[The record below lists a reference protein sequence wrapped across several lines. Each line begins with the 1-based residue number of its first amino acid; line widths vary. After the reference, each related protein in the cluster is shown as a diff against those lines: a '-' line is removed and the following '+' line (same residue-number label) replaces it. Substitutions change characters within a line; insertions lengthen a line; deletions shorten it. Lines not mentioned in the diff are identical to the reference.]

1 LLGGSAIV
9 PLVVPSKPTG
19 QVFWPR
25 IIRTMFNTEPLA
37 DVAPDRVE
45 SFFHKEAMT
54 HVRFQLFPS
63 PAYSKVSS
71 PEAFRAHLRQTVGA
85 RFQWCRENRFRV
97 VGLMDETF
105 MFKEAREWQWN
116 CPWAG
121 EAARD
126 AASFARESGLVDCV
140 EMVDESKSPREYKA
154 ENFIRW
160 WREGGGPPIAWP
172 NVAPQAWETDE
183 LSDYASRY
191 AQFWKEGSP
200 PPALPL
206 KEQARM
212 IATAAHGVR
221 RDRPF
226 MGLVWGCGPATR
238 HGRRVNRGV
247 KAQHILAQIVLW
259 IMHGAGGVQ
268 VYGYDAPRW
277 REIRAQ
283 APDNVLLQTGTRPG
297 DERWSGLAAGFR
309 FIERFEESFL
319 GRHYAPVKVGPFWR
333 GRREDLELAVNVSDF
348 VQPSPFGR
356 GKVEPGGVRYLET

>member
-1 LLGGSAIV
+1 MGV
-9 PLVVPSKPTG
+9 VVPSKPTG

-25 IIRTMFNTEPLA
+25 IIRTMFNTEPLG
-37 DVAPDRVE
+37 DLAPDRVE
-45 SFFHKEAMT
+45 PYFHRESVT

-63 PAYSKVSS
+63 PAYTKISG
-71 PEAFRAHLRQTVGA
+71 PEAHREVLRRFLSP
-85 RFQWCRENRFRV
+85 RFQYCREQRFRV
-97 VGLMDETF
+97 VGLCDETF
-105 MFKEAREWQWN
+105 MFKEAREWMWN
-116 CPWAG
+116 CSWA
-121 EAARD
+121 ADAVRD
-126 AASFARESGLVDCV
+126 TASFARESGLVDCV
-140 EMVDESKSPREYKA
+140 EMVDESKTRREYKP

-160 WREGGGPPIAWP
+160 WREARGPSIGWP
-172 NVAPQAWETDE
+172 TVQHAEWESDE
-183 LSDYASRY
+183 VSDHGSLYLS
-191 AQFWKEGSP
+191 FWREGNP
-200 PPALPL
+200 PPAMPL
-206 KEQARM
+206 REQARM
-212 IATAAHGVR
+212 IAAAAAGVR

-277 REIRAQ
+277 REIRKQ

-309 FIERFEESFL
+309 FIERFEDSFL

-333 GRREDLELAVNVSDF
+333 GRREELELAVNVSDF
-348 VQPSPFGR
+348 DQPNPFGR
-356 GKVEPGGVRYLET
+356 GKVEPGGVRYLQT